1 MKSGRETLWSVCE
14 EESRLGD
21 RQQMGIESEPQAA
34 DEGSRVSSGILL
46 RLCLLRLVL
55 EIWEVLLFL
64 GLTAEEAC
72 TCGILT

>member
-1 MKSGRETLWSVCE
+1 MKSGRETPWNVCE

-34 DEGSRVSSGILL
+34 DEGSMSSGILL
-46 RLCLLRLVL
+46 CLCLLRLVL